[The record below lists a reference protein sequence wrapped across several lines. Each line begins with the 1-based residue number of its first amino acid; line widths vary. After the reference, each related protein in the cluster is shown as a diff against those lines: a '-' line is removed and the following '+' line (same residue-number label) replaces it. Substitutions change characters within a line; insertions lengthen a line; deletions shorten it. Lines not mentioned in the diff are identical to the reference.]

1 MRVKERHTLGTDD
14 QAPLGGLLDVGDASA
29 LCELG
34 YRSRRERIMIGD
46 SPALWRSRE
55 GREMELSPEE
65 RERIY
70 LEEVERREVN
80 RKLDPEERARA
91 AITERPRSVSRA
103 VTLLAVAAG
112 TAGVRLVILGPDID
126 RLHRVHSE
134 PFKRWL
140 DIALVAC
147 TGLVPGLMVFLIF
160 KIAAGRNWARIALLA
175 LIFARNPAYVADLL
189 RPLDDERVWAL
200 LHAAHLA
207 LPVVAYVYL
216 FRSDASAW
224 FRRRRAA

>member
-126 RLHRVHSE
+126 RLRRVHSE

-175 LIFARNPAYVADLL
+175 VVFAQSATHTDLHRGLNDAHPSVLLSVAHG
-189 RPLDDERVWAL
+189 V
-200 LHAAHLA
+200 LA
-207 LPVVAYVYL
+207 IVAYVCL
-216 FRSDASAW
+216 FQPDASAW
-224 FRRRRAA
+224 FRRRRTR